1 MRAALVSARPLDLSV
16 IIPVHDEAE
25 SIAPLHRELA
35 AVLGSLGRGYEIIFV
50 DDGSRDCT
58 LAVASEI
65 AARDRSV
72 KVVQLLRNYGQTA
85 AMMAG
90 IDYAQGAVIV
100 AMDGDGQNDPA
111 DIPRLLAELDKGYD
125 VVSGWRTERK
135 DRTLTRRIPSFLANR
150 LISAISGVKLH
161 DYGCSLK
168 AYRREVIKSVRLY
181 GEMHRFI
188 PIYTTWFGGRIA
200 ELAVNHRPRLG
211 GRSNYGLGRTFKV
224 LLDVAVVRFL
234 DRYLT
239 KPIYIFGGFGLVS
252 IFAGAIAAAYML
264 WLKFGAGLSFIL
276 TPLPVVVT
284 MLFVTGLL
292 AVLMGLLAE
301 LMVRTYFE
309 SQDKRVYAVKML
321 INIE

>member
-1 MRAALVSARPLDLSV
+1 MRAALVPAKPLDLSV

-25 SIAPLHRELA
+25 SIPPLHHELA
-35 AVLGSLGRGYEIIFV
+35 AVLGALGRGYEIILV
-50 DDGSRDCT
+50 DDGSRDGT

-111 DIPRLLAELDKGYD
+111 DIPRLLAELEKGYD

-135 DRTLTRRIPSFLANR
+135 DRALTRRLPSFFANR
-150 LISAISGVKLH
+150 IISAISGVKLH

-181 GEMHRFI
+181 GEMHRFT

-200 ELAVNHRPRLG
+200 ELPVNHRPRLG
-211 GRSNYGLGRTFKV
+211 GRSKYGLGRTFKV
-224 LLDVAVVRFL
+224 LLDIAVVRFL

-252 IFAGAIAAAYML
+252 IFTGAVAAAYML
-264 WLKFGAGLSFIL
+264 WLKFGEGLSFIL

-284 MLFVTGLL
+284 MLFVTGVL

-309 SQDKRVYAVKML
+309 SQDKRVYAVKTL

>member
-1 MRAALVSARPLDLSV
+1 M
-16 IIPVHDEAE
+16 HDEAE
-25 SIAPLHRELA
+25 SIAPLHQELA
-35 AVLGSLGRGYEIIFV
+35 AVLDALGRRYEIIFV
-50 DDGSRDCT
+50 DDGSRDRT

-111 DIPRLLAELDKGYD
+111 DIPRLLAELEKGYD

-135 DRTLTRRIPSFLANR
+135 DRALTRRLPSFFANR
-150 LISAISGVKLH
+150 IISAISGVKLH

-200 ELAVNHRPRLG
+200 ELPVNHRPRLG
-211 GRSNYGLGRTFKV
+211 GRSKYGLGRTFKV
-224 LLDVAVVRFL
+224 LLDIAVVRFL

-252 IFAGAIAAAYML
+252 IFAGVIAATYML

-301 LMVRTYFE
+301 LMVRTYFK
-309 SQDKRVYAVKML
+309 SQDKRVYAVKTL